1 MRLGRRNWWDNISAK
16 DRIAIVVAG
25 TIVVG
30 LVVTATIFIPMI
42 PEGPKFDPQ
51 TFCPE
56 EGVRSHTIVI
66 FDRTDA
72 MTPSQIRAVTAVMDK
87 LKVDLRE
94 GEKLSVHEID
104 PGEVNGLS
112 EPLFSL
118 CKPPDGS
125 SANSIYENP
134 RILRQ
139 RFEKKFGRPLE
150 EMLSESLRGGG
161 ANRSPIMESLFDVA
175 LLADFGR
182 DQDNRWLVIFSD
194 LLQHTA
200 SWSQYGS
207 TRSFK
212 KFFDTPTGRKLVPYL
227 SGVKVK
233 VYYLLRFRSDGR
245 VLQDDAHIA
254 FWERYFE
261 AASAR
266 VMQIQKVR

>member
-1 MRLGRRNWWDNISAK
+1 
-16 DRIAIVVAG
+16 
-25 TIVVG
+25 
-30 LVVTATIFIPMI
+30 
-42 PEGPKFDPQ
+42 
-51 TFCPE
+51 
-56 EGVRSHTIVI
+56 
-66 FDRTDA
+66 
-72 MTPSQIRAVTAVMDK
+72 
-87 LKVDLRE
+87 
-94 GEKLSVHEID
+94 
-104 PGEVNGLS
+104 
-112 EPLFSL
+112 
-118 CKPPDGS
+118 
-125 SANSIYENP
+125 
-134 RILRQ
+134 
-139 RFEKKFGRPLE
+139 
-150 EMLSESLRGGG
+150 MLSESLRGGG
-161 ANRSPIMESLFDVA
+161 ANRSPILESLLDVA

-212 KFFDTPTGRKLVPYL
+212 KFFDTPVGRKLVPDL
-227 SGVKVK
+227 SGIKVK